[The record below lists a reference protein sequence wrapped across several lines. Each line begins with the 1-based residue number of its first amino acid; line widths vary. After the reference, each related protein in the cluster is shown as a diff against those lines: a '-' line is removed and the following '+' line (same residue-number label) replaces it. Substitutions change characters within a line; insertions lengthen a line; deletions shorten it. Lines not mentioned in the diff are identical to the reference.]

1 MKGEINMSNQ
11 ASMATRNWRNTVMAV
26 VALVVGL
33 TAAAAQAALVP
44 VYRFYHLDA
53 GRHFYTASEPEK
65 TKVLTLY
72 PRFAY
77 EGIAFYAYPT
87 QEAGTVPVYRF
98 YHQLNGS
105 HVYTASESE
114 KATIIANYPVYAY
127 EGIAY
132 YAEPNATNGAVP
144 LYRLYNTKLGTH
156 FFTTSL
162 PEATYAVTTW
172 PWFAYEGPV
181 FYVRSS
187 GGGAS
192 GNAPPTVTLA
202 ASATTVNVGD
212 FVTLTASA
220 ADSDGT
226 VVKVEFFRDAAK
238 FGETTNAPHIYGY
251 TFGNVGTFTIT
262 AIATDNG
269 GMAAASNAV
278 IMTVVASGA
287 PPPPPGGNNPPTVS
301 LAASAAGIVPG
312 GTSALTATAADSDG
326 SVSKVEFYDGTT
338 LLATDNTAPYTYNFT
353 ATVIGTHALKAI
365 AYDNLNAATTSNIVN
380 VLVSAT
386 GNVPP
391 TVSLA
396 AASTAIVAGAT
407 SALTATAADS
417 DGSVSKVEFYD
428 GTTLLTSDATA
439 PYTYNFTTTVIG
451 AHALK
456 AIAYDNLNA
465 TTTSNTVNVV
475 VSTAVP
481 PSTVP
486 RISLSVSNT
495 LVTPSSTVTLTGTA
509 TAVAPGATVATVSFY
524 MDGVKLF
531 DDTVTP
537 YTYVAV
543 IPAGAHTVYATVTDT
558 LGNTNS
564 TLTQTV
570 TGQTAP
576 VVATTDPDIWRLL
589 NQATFGAS
597 QAEAAKVVQ
606 LGGITKWID
615 DQFTKPISGYPDT
628 KYNRIQLSTSVDCT
642 TQMPGG
648 GNYPGDSP
656 QAMCSRD
663 HLTLAMVQRDFFT
676 NALSAPDQLRQR
688 AAWALSQ
695 IVVTSANE
703 PDLAYAHVMSRYQSI
718 MFEEAF
724 GNFETL
730 LRRVTYNPAMG
741 NYLDMVNNDR
751 PAGAR
756 VPNENYAREIMQL
769 FSVGLEELNAD
780 GTPLLDALGQP
791 IPTYGQTEIAEFART
806 FTGYTYSSALN
817 PAGPAAAKQGR
828 YYGAP
833 MVTYPTTAT
842 AGHDPLAKSLL
853 NGTVLPAG
861 NTAQQDVDAAVLN
874 VFMHPNTGP
883 YVSKQLIQRL
893 VTGNPTP
900 PYVARISAV
909 FANNGG
915 GVRGDLAAVV
925 RAILLDPEARGPA
938 KTAADFG
945 SLREPVLLVTG
956 MLRALSGV
964 TDGSNLATQTGN
976 LGQNPYFAPTVFNYF
991 PPDATIP
998 GTAILGPEFAIHTT
1012 NSAVGRANLVYRL
1025 VYQGFNPDTTIIGSA
1040 GTRLFLAQFEPLAD
1054 TPAAMVTQIN
1064 KVLAGGQ
1071 FPAALEPTIV
1081 TAVNAIT
1088 VSVPPTAQQRTDRA
1102 RMAVYL
1108 MASSYDFQ
1116 VQR

>member
-1 MKGEINMSNQ
+1 MKGETNMSNQ
-11 ASMATRNWRNTVMAV
+11 ATPSTRTWRNTVMAI
-26 VALVVGL
+26 VALIAGL
-33 TAAAAQAALVP
+33 TAGAAQAALTP

-53 GRHFYTASEPEK
+53 GRHFYTASETEK

-114 KATIIANYPVYAY
+114 KTSIITNYPVYAY

-132 YAEPNATNGAVP
+132 YAEANAATGAVP

-172 PWFAYEGPV
+172 PWFTYEGAV
-181 FYVRSS
+181 FYVR
-187 GGGAS
+187 GNAAGGA
-192 GNAPPTVTLA
+192 GAPPTTTLA
-202 ASATTVNVGD
+202 ASATTVNTGD
-212 FVTLTASA
+212 FVTLTATA
-220 ADSDGT
+220 VDSDGS
-226 VVKVEFFRDAAK
+226 VAKVEFFRDGAK
-238 FGETTNAPHIYGY
+238 IGETTSAPHIYGY
-251 TFGNVGTFTIT
+251 TLSTIG
-262 AIATDNG
+262 AFNFSAVATDNS
-269 GMAAASNAV
+269 GMTGTSNTV
-278 IMTVVASGA
+278 TITVVAAGA
-287 PPPPPGGNNPPTVS
+287 PPPGGNIPPTVA
-301 LAASAAGIVPG
+301 LAASPTGILPNA
-312 GTSALTATAADSDG
+312 TSILTATAADADG
-326 SVSKVEFYDGTT
+326 TVSKVEFYDGAT
-338 LLATDNTAPYTYNFT
+338 LLVSDNAAPYTYNFST
-353 ATVIGTHALKAI
+353 PVLGAHALKAI
-365 AYDNLNAATTSNIVN
+365 AYDNLGATATSNIVN
-380 VLVSAT
+380 VIVSAT
-386 GNVPP
+386 ANVAP
-391 TVSLA
+391 TVSLT
-396 AASTAIVAGAT
+396 AASTAIVAGAS
-407 SALTATAADS
+407 SALTATAADA
-417 DGSVSKVEFYD
+417 DGTVSKVEFYD
-428 GTTLLTSDATA
+428 GATLLATDNAA

-451 AHALK
+451 SHALK
-456 AIAYDNLNA
+456 AIAYDNLNVS
-465 TTTSNTVNVV
+465 TTSNIVNVTV
-475 VSTAVP
+475 ATAVP
-481 PSTVP
+481 ASTVP
-486 RISLSVSNT
+486 RISLSLSNT
-495 LVTPSSTVTLTGTA
+495 LVAPNSTVTLTGTA

-524 MDGVKLF
+524 MDGAKLF
-531 DDTVTP
+531 DDSVTP
-537 YTYVAV
+537 FTYVAT
-543 IPAGAHTVYATVTDT
+543 IPAGAHTVYATVIDS

-570 TGQTAP
+570 IGQTAP
-576 VVATTDPDIWRLL
+576 AVATTDPDIWRLL

-628 KYNRIQLSTSVDCT
+628 KYNKIQLSTSVDCT

-656 QAMCSRD
+656 QAICARD

-688 AAWALSQ
+688 VAWALSQ

-703 PDLAYAHVMSRYQSI
+703 PDLSYAHVMSRYQNI

-724 GNFETL
+724 GNYETL

-751 PAGAR
+751 PAGTR

-780 GTPLLDALGQP
+780 GTPLLDAQGNP
-791 IPTYGQTEIAEFART
+791 IPTYGQTEIAEFARV

-817 PAGPAAAKQGR
+817 PAGPAAAKTGTR

-842 AGHDPLAKSLL
+842 LGHDPLAKSLL
-853 NGTVLPAG
+853 NGTVVPAG
-861 NTAQQDVDAAVLN
+861 QTAQQDVDAAVLN

-900 PYVARISAV
+900 AYVARISAV
-909 FANNGG
+909 FANNGN

-925 RAILLDPEARGPA
+925 RAVLLDPEARGPA
-938 KTAADFG
+938 KVAADFG
-945 SLREPVLLVTG
+945 TLREPVLLVTG

-964 TDGSNLATQTGN
+964 TDGSQLSTQTGN
-976 LGQNPYFAPTVFNYF
+976 LGQNPYFSPTVFNYF
-991 PPDATIP
+991 PPDATVP
-998 GTAILGPEFAIHTT
+998 GTSILAPEFAIHTT

-1025 VYQGFNPDTTIIGSA
+1025 VYQGFNADTTIPGSS
-1040 GTRLFLAQFEPLAD
+1040 GTRLFLAQFEPLANN
-1054 TPAAMVTQIN
+1054 PAAMVTQIN

-1088 VSVPPTAQQRTDRA
+1088 LSVPPTAQQLTDRA

>member
-1 MKGEINMSNQ
+1 MKGETNMSNQ
-11 ASMATRNWRNTVMAV
+11 ATPSTRKWRNTVMAV
-26 VALVVGL
+26 VALVAGF
-33 TAAAAQAALVP
+33 TAGAAQAALTP

-65 TKVLTLY
+65 AKVLTLY

-77 EGIAFYAYPT
+77 EGVAFYAYPT

-98 YHQLNGS
+98 YHQTNGS
-105 HVYTASESE
+105 HVYTASDAE
-114 KATIIANYPVYAY
+114 KASIITNYPVYAY

-132 YAEPNATNGAVP
+132 YAEPNAASGAVP
-144 LYRLYNTKLGTH
+144 LYRLYNTRLGTH

-162 PEATYAVTTW
+162 PESTYAVATW
-172 PWFAYEGPV
+172 PWFAYEGAV

-187 GGGAS
+187 GSAGG
-192 GNAPPTVTLA
+192 NVPPTTTLA
-202 ASATTVNVGD
+202 ASAATVNVGD

-226 VVKVEFFRDAAK
+226 VAKVEFFRDGAK
-238 FGETTNAPHIYGY
+238 FGETTSAPHVYGH
-251 TFGNVGTFTIT
+251 TFGTTGTFAFI
-262 AIATDNG
+262 AVATDNG
-269 GMAAASNAV
+269 GMTGASNTVA
-278 IMTVVASGA
+278 ITVVASGA
-287 PPPPPGGNNPPTVS
+287 PPPTGGNNPPTVS
-301 LAASAAGIVPG
+301 LAAASTGITPG
-312 GTSALTATAADSDG
+312 GTSALTASAADSDG
-326 SVSKVEFYDGTT
+326 TVSKVEFYDGTT
-338 LLATDNTAPYTYNFT
+338 LLVSDTTAPYTHTFT
-353 ATVIGTHALKAI
+353 STVLGTHALKAI
-365 AYDNLNAATTSNIVN
+365 AYDNLNATTTSNIVN

-391 TVSLA
+391 TVSLS
-396 AASTAIVAGAT
+396 AASTAITAGGT

-417 DGSVSKVEFYD
+417 DGTVSKVEFYD
-428 GTTLLTSDATA
+428 GTTLLSSDTTA
-439 PYTYNFTTTVIG
+439 PYTYNFTTTVVG
-451 AHALK
+451 THALK
-456 AIAYDNLNA
+456 AIAYDNLSA
-465 TTTSNTVNVV
+465 TATSAVVNVV
-475 VSTAVP
+475 VSAATP

-486 RISLSVSNT
+486 RISLSLSNT
-495 LVTPSSTVTLTGTA
+495 LVAPNNTVTLTGTA
-509 TAVAPGATVATVSFY
+509 TAVATGATVAAVSFY
-524 MDGVKLF
+524 MDGVKLI
-531 DDTVTP
+531 DDTATP
-537 YTYVAV
+537 YTYVAT
-543 IPAGAHTVYATVTDT
+543 IPAGAHTVYATVTDS
-558 LGNTNS
+558 LGNANS

-576 VVATTDPDIWRLL
+576 AVATTDPDIWRLL

-597 QAEAAKVVQ
+597 QAEAANVVS
-606 LGGITKWID
+606 LGGITQWID
-615 DQFTKPISGYPDT
+615 NQFTKPISGYPDT
-628 KYNRIQLSTSVDCT
+628 KYNRIQLASTPDCT

-656 QAMCSRD
+656 QARCSRD

-676 NALSAPDQLRQR
+676 NALSASDQLRQR
-688 AAWALSQ
+688 VAWALSQ
-695 IVVTSANE
+695 IVVTSAAE

-718 MFEEAF
+718 MFGEAF
-724 GNFETL
+724 GNYETL

-769 FSVGLEELNAD
+769 FSVGLDELNAD
-780 GTPLLDALGQP
+780 GTPLLDALGSP
-791 IPTYGQTEIAEFART
+791 IPTYGQTEIAEFARV

-817 PAGPAAAKQGR
+817 PPGPATAKQGR

-842 AGHDPLAKSLL
+842 AGHDPLAKALL

-900 PYVARISAV
+900 AYVARISAV
-909 FANNGG
+909 FANNGL

-925 RAILLDPEARGPA
+925 RAILLDPEARGGV

-945 SLREPVLLVTG
+945 TLKEPVLLVTG
-956 MLRALSGV
+956 LLRALSGV
-964 TDGSNLATQTGN
+964 TDGSQLATQTGN

-998 GTAILGPEFAIHTT
+998 GTSILGPEFAIHTT

-1025 VYQGFNPDTTIIGSA
+1025 VYQGFNADTTIPGSS

-1081 TAVNAIT
+1081 AAVNAIT
-1088 VSVPPTAQQRTDRA
+1088 LSATPTAQQRTDRA

-1108 MASSYDFQ
+1108 MASSFDFQ